1 MRIPSMNE
9 VYDKAVLTKQLAAL
23 ILVILF
29 SVTSVF
35 AQEFNSEVKK
45 STKEFELIYDD
56 YYKVTFTDVDGQITQ
71 KGYYSI
77 GEDGKLDR
85 EGRWTLFSD
94 GKVLSVGQFNGDQL
108 VWIKSGNEKFTRQQI
123 IDERNRL
130 RMNGT
135 TTVALNQ
142 RSGTN

>member
-1 MRIPSMNE
+1 MKNLFLVMAIL
-9 VYDKAVLTKQLAAL
+9 LTTT
-23 ILVILF
+23 IYG
-29 SVTSVF
+29 
-35 AQEFNSEVKK
+35 QEFNAEVKK

-56 YYKVTFTDVDGQITQ
+56 YSKVTFTDVDGQITQ

-94 GKVLSVGQFNGDQL
+94 GEVLSVGQFNEDQL

-130 RMNGT
+130 RMSGT
-135 TTVALNQ
+135 STVALNQ

>member
-1 MRIPSMNE
+1 MKNLFLVMAIL
-9 VYDKAVLTKQLAAL
+9 LTTT
-23 ILVILF
+23 IYG
-29 SVTSVF
+29 
-35 AQEFNSEVKK
+35 QEFNSEVKK

-94 GKVLSVGQFNGDQL
+94 GQVLSVGQFNGDQL
-108 VWIKSGNEKFTRQQI
+108 VWIKSGKQKFTRQEI
-123 IDERNRL
+123 IDERRRL
-130 RMNGT
+130 RLNGEVT
-135 TTVALNQ
+135 IALSNQ
-142 RSGTN
+142 GTN

>member
-1 MRIPSMNE
+1 MKNLFLVMAIL
-9 VYDKAVLTKQLAAL
+9 LTTT
-23 ILVILF
+23 IYG
-29 SVTSVF
+29 
-35 AQEFNSEVKK
+35 QEFNAEVKK

-94 GKVLSVGQFNGDQL
+94 GEVLSVGQFNEDQL

-130 RMNGT
+130 RMSGT
-135 TTVALNQ
+135 STVALNQ

>member
-1 MRIPSMNE
+1 MKNLFLVM
-9 VYDKAVLTKQLAAL
+9 AMLLTTT
-23 ILVILF
+23 IYG
-29 SVTSVF
+29 
-35 AQEFNSEVKK
+35 QEFNSEVKK

-94 GKVLSVGQFNGDQL
+94 GEVLSVGQFNEDQL

-135 TTVALNQ
+135 STVALNQ

>member
-1 MRIPSMNE
+1 MKNLFLVMAIL
-9 VYDKAVLTKQLAAL
+9 LTTT
-23 ILVILF
+23 IYG
-29 SVTSVF
+29 
-35 AQEFNSEVKK
+35 QEFNSEVKK

-85 EGRWTLFSD
+85 EGKWTLFSD
-94 GKVLSVGQFNGDQL
+94 GEVLSVGQFNGDQL

-135 TTVALNQ
+135 STVALNQ

>member
-1 MRIPSMNE
+1 MKNLFLVMAIL
-9 VYDKAVLTKQLAAL
+9 LTTT
-23 ILVILF
+23 IYG
-29 SVTSVF
+29 
-35 AQEFNSEVKK
+35 QEFNSEVKK

-71 KGYYSI
+71 KGYYSV

-94 GKVLSVGQFNGDQL
+94 GEVLSVGQFNEDQL

>member
-1 MRIPSMNE
+1 MKNLFLVMAIL
-9 VYDKAVLTKQLAAL
+9 LTTT
-23 ILVILF
+23 IYG
-29 SVTSVF
+29 
-35 AQEFNSEVKK
+35 QEFNSEVKK

-94 GKVLSVGQFNGDQL
+94 GEVLSVGQFNEDQL